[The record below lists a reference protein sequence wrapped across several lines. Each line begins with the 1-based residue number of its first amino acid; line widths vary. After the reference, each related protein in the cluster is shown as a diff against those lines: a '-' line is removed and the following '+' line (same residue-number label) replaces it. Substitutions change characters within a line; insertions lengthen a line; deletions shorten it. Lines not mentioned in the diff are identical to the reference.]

1 MREFGSNGSYNNG
14 KENVT
19 SYIIHKCS
27 SLLNSASTRQKF
39 SHPEDEGS
47 IFFENDGRNGVRAG
61 KTMALSEKALLK
73 QLSKFKCNAI
83 CFKKEPANLKGQ

>member
-1 MREFGSNGSYNNG
+1 VREFGSNGSYNNG

-27 SLLNSASTRQKF
+27 SLLNSASTRHKF

-47 IFFENDGRNGVRAG
+47 IFLGNDGRNILFYTVSD
-61 KTMALSEKALLK
+61 LEDDD
-73 QLSKFKCNAI
+73 FK
-83 CFKKEPANLKGQ
+83 